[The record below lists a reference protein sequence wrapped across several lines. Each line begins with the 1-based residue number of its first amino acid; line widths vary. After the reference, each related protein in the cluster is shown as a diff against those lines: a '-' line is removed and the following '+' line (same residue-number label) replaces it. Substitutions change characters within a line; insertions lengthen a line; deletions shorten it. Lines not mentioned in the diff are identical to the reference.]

1 MIEKFNN
8 IFYLIVFF
16 AHFIAYGVYA
26 FKSVITTKSFI
37 KQYGMDVT
45 SAGIVRLF
53 GGFFIGSILMALYIL
68 LVRDNGVQ
76 ATWAF
81 FNLVFVQN
89 FVLFFI
95 GIYNHF
101 INKLGHTKKTSIEQ
115 VFAPGILTLLSAILC
130 YGLADKIY
138 I

>member
-1 MIEKFNN
+1 MVAKFNN
-8 IFYLIVFF
+8 IFYLAVFLI
-16 AHFIAYGVYA
+16 HFLAYGVYA
-26 FKSVITTKSFI
+26 FKSVIGTKSFI

-45 SAGIVRLF
+45 SAGIVRFF

-68 LVRDNGVQ
+68 FVRENGVE
-76 ATWAF
+76 AAWAF

-89 FVLFFI
+89 LVLFFI
-95 GIYNHF
+95 GVYNHF

-115 VFAPGILTLLSAILC
+115 VIAPSILTLLSATLC

>member
-16 AHFIAYGVYA
+16 VHFAVYGVYA

-81 FNLVFVQN
+81 FNLIFVQN

-101 INKLGHTKKTSIEQ
+101 INKLGHTKKNINRTSFCTRDTYAIKCN
-115 VFAPGILTLLSAILC
+115 TLLRF
-130 YGLADKIY
+130 GR
-138 I
+138 

>member
-16 AHFIAYGVYA
+16 VHFAAYGVYA

-95 GIYNHF
+95 GYTTISSTNLVIQKKHQS
-101 INKLGHTKKTSIEQ
+101 NKFLHQGHSH
-115 VFAPGILTLLSAILC
+115 
-130 YGLADKIY
+130 Y
-138 I
+138 

>member
-16 AHFIAYGVYA
+16 VHFAAYGVYA

-45 SAGIVRLF
+45 SAGIVRFF
-53 GGFFIGSILMALYIL
+53 GGFFIGSILMASYIL
-68 LVRDNGVQ
+68 FVRDNGVQ

-89 FVLFFI
+89 LVLFFI

>member
-16 AHFIAYGVYA
+16 VHFAAYGVYA
-26 FKSVITTKSFI
+26 FKSVIATKSFI

-68 LVRDNGVQ
+68 LLRDNGVQ
-76 ATWAF
+76 ASWAF
-81 FNLVFVQN
+81 FNLV
-89 FVLFFI
+89 LF
-95 GIYNHF
+95 
-101 INKLGHTKKTSIEQ
+101 KT
-115 VFAPGILTLLSAILC
+115 IL
-130 YGLADKIY
+130 
-138 I
+138 